1 MSPKILII
9 GSTGKLGV
17 KLLNYTSKNRIKVN
31 AITCYSNFNKLNNQK
46 KKFNISKKFVLS
58 RENEYQ
64 KFLNFLK
71 KPIDIIYFLDFGSSS
86 LVYLEQFM
94 KFNSNSTI
102 AIANKEMI
110 IAGGHLLMQKINET
124 KNKFVPLDSEHFSL
138 QNSLIN
144 NNIKKI
150 YITASGGPFFF
161 SKLNSFKQVSLSQVL
176 AHPKWKMGINNLIDS
191 SNFINKMLEIFELS
205 IIYNIPIKK
214 IDFLISRQAFIHSV
228 VLYEDGIISLNC
240 FKNDMLLTL
249 IKPLSDY
256 YDTKTNINSE
266 FSLFNIDKFD
276 LKKNKDNRFKFFKYY
291 KKMKELNHE
300 KQIIFMVLNNL
311 AQSLYL
317 SKNLKYDDIIDFI
330 MKNINKFKY
339 KKKLRDIMDVVEF
352 IDQTK
357 KSFK

>member
-17 KLLNYTSKNRIKVN
+17 KLLNYSFKNSIKVN
-31 AITCYSNFNKLNNQK
+31 AITCFNNFNKLNFQK
-46 KKFNISKKFVLS
+46 KKFNISKSFVLS
-58 RENEYQ
+58 KENEYQ

-110 IAGGHLLMQKINET
+110 IAGGPLLMQKIKES
-124 KNKFVPLDSEHFSL
+124 KNKFIPLDSEHFSL

-144 NNIKKI
+144 NNIEKI

-161 SKLNSFKQVSLSQVL
+161 SKLNSFKQVSLNQVL

-205 IIYNIPIKK
+205 IIYNIPINK

-228 VLYEDGIISLNC
+228 VLYNDGIVSLNC

-256 YDTKTNINSE
+256 YDIKTNIKSE
-266 FSLFNIDKFD
+266 LSLFNIDKFN

-291 KKMKELNHE
+291 KKMRELNHE

-317 SKNLKYDDIIDFI
+317 SKKLKYDDIIDFI
-330 MKNINKFKY
+330 MKNVGKY
-339 KKKLRDIMDVVEF
+339 KSSNKLENIMDIVGF
-352 IDQTK
+352 IDQIK

>member
-17 KLLNYTSKNRIKVN
+17 KLLNYSFKNSIKVN
-31 AITCYSNFNKLNNQK
+31 AITCFNNFNKLNSQK
-46 KKFNISKKFVLS
+46 KKFSISKSFVLS
-58 RENEYQ
+58 KENEYQ

-110 IAGGHLLMQKINET
+110 IAGGPLLMQKIKES
-124 KNKFVPLDSEHFSL
+124 KNKFIPLDSEHFSL

-144 NNIKKI
+144 NNIEKI

-161 SKLNSFKQVSLSQVL
+161 SKLNSFKQVSLNQVL

-205 IIYNIPIKK
+205 IIYNIPINK

-228 VLYEDGIISLNC
+228 VLYNDGIVSLNC

-256 YDTKTNINSE
+256 YDIKTNIKSE
-266 FSLFNIDKFD
+266 LSLFNIDKFN

-291 KKMKELNHE
+291 KKMRELNHE

-317 SKNLKYDDIIDFI
+317 SKKLKYDDIIDFI
-330 MKNINKFKY
+330 MKNVGKY
-339 KKKLRDIMDVVEF
+339 KSSNKLENIMDIVGF
-352 IDQTK
+352 IDQIK

>member
-17 KLLNYTSKNRIKVN
+17 KLLNYTFKNRIKVN
-31 AITCYSNFNKLNNQK
+31 AITCFNNVTKLNSQK
-46 KKFNISKKFVLS
+46 TKFNISKSFVLS
-58 RENEYQ
+58 KENEYQ

-71 KPIDIIYFLDFGSSS
+71 LPIDIIYFLDFGSSS

-110 IAGGHLLMQKINET
+110 IAGGPLLMQKIKES
-124 KNKFVPLDSEHFSL
+124 KNKFIPLDSEHFSL

-144 NNIKKI
+144 NNIKKV

-161 SKLNSFKQVSLSQVL
+161 SKFNSFKRVSLNQVL

-205 IIYNIPIKK
+205 IIYNIPINK

-228 VLYEDGIISLNC
+228 IIYNDGIVSLNC

-249 IKPLSDY
+249 VKPLSDY
-256 YDTKTNINSE
+256 YDIKTNINSE
-266 FSLFNIDKFD
+266 LSLFNTEKFD
-276 LKKNKDNRFKFFKYY
+276 LKKNKDKRFKFFKYY
-291 KKMKELNHE
+291 KQMRELNHE

-317 SKNLKYDDIIDFI
+317 SKKLKYDDMIDFI
-330 MKNINKFKY
+330 MKNIKKHKY
-339 KKKLRDIMDVVEF
+339 KKNLRYIGDVVGF
-352 IDQTK
+352 IDQIK

>member
-1 MSPKILII
+1 MSPKILIV

-17 KLLNYTSKNRIKVN
+17 KLLNYTSKNNIKVN
-31 AITCYSNFNKLNNQK
+31 AITCFNNLNKLNRQK
-46 KKFNISKKFVLS
+46 TKFNISKSFVLS
-58 RENEYQ
+58 KENEYQ

-86 LVYLEQFM
+86 LVYLEQFI

-110 IAGGHLLMQKINET
+110 IAGGHLLMQKIKES
-124 KNKFVPLDSEHFSL
+124 KNKFIPLDSEHFSL

-144 NNIKKI
+144 NNIKKV

-161 SKLNSFKQVSLSQVL
+161 SKLNSFKQVSLNQVL

-191 SNFINKMLEIFELS
+191 SNFINKILEIFELS
-205 IIYNIPIKK
+205 IIYNIPINKV
-214 IDFLISRQAFIHSV
+214 DFLISRQAFIHSV
-228 VLYEDGIISLNC
+228 VLYEDGIVSLNC
-240 FKNDMLLTL
+240 FKNDMLLPL
-249 IKPLSDY
+249 IKPLSYY

-266 FSLFNIDKFD
+266 IPLFYNENFN
-276 LKKNKDNRFKFFKYY
+276 LKKNEDNRFKFFKYY
-291 KKMKELNHE
+291 KKMKNLNHE

-317 SKNLKYDDIIDFI
+317 SKNLNYDDIIDFI
-330 MKNINKFKY
+330 MKNIDKYKY
-339 KKKLRDIMDVVEF
+339 KKKIRDIKDVVGF
-352 IDQTK
+352 IDQIK